1 MQDLK
6 QVNENAY
13 TYVLGLDKTKWA
25 APFIPGTRY
34 GHTTSNIVESVN
46 STFVDERKQSC
57 IELLD
62 GIWNKTLNLRYERK
76 EQSFQY
82 LPNEHLTSYGN
93 TLLHLSFQNAQHR
106 TVQLSDE
113 FNGIVTSFTGKRYVV
128 DFQKLICTCGRYQE
142 VGIPMWSRNCMYSQA
157 ATPSPWLYSRVFYCS
172 SIPRN
177 LCHKL
182 SSNRYNWSQKS
193 PHCRPPILG
202 APKGRPPTR
211 RKRAGDRMTRGLTG
225 PRRPPVIDVDIEVEP
240 EILRTVLPAPIKQKC
255 GKCKEEGHN
264 ARKCRKPLALDLIV
278 LEDDWSHGGW
288 IVLTHDIDG
297 HFSLFVFSFQSI
309 FYFLINFY
317 PCFSS

>member
-142 VGIPMWSRNCMYSQA
+142 VGIPCGHAIACIRKLQRPPRDYIPEYFTVQA
-157 ATPSPWLYSRVFYCS
+157 FRATYTTNFLPIDITDL
-172 SIPRN
+172 
-177 LCHKL
+177 K
-182 SSNRYNWSQKS
+182 KS
-193 PHCRPPILG
+193 PHCHPQFS
-202 APKGRPPTR
+202 AHQ
-211 RKRAGDRMTRGLTG
+211 RA
-225 PRRPPVIDVDIEVEP
+225 
-240 EILRTVLPAPIKQKC
+240 A
-255 GKCKEEGHN
+255 
-264 ARKCRKPLALDLIV
+264 
-278 LEDDWSHGGW
+278 S
-288 IVLTHDIDG
+288 
-297 HFSLFVFSFQSI
+297 
-309 FYFLINFY
+309 Y
-317 PCFSS
+317 SS